1 MSEPP
6 PASGDDDAP
15 GRDTEAAA
23 GTGRPAW
30 RRALGRLARVRSPSP
45 RVRAVL
51 MLVAG
56 LAVVVGV
63 VWSLDRL
70 EIGLADLRVW
80 PLVALVVVLSPA
92 TIWANAAEL
101 KIMTRIVSPTGTA
114 MGWATALRTVLV
126 ATAANLLPLPA
137 GAVVRIQAMRTQ
149 RVGTVAATSIN
160 VAGAGAWVAAGLLVA
175 AIAAGGRAPL
185 LPVLLAGLV
194 GLAGLAV
201 AAVWAARLA
210 TVPPARAA
218 AGLLGIEAATAVI
231 HGVRLWVVLLALGV
245 EVSLAQGLTLGAA
258 TPLAA
263 AAGVFPSGIGLAEGL
278 TALIAPLVALPAA
291 AGFAA
296 TALGRVIGLAVIAPL
311 ALAVGASDLREARQL
326 ASDAAA
332 GPDGRAGPDDGV
344 DHGKI

>member
-1 MSEPP
+1 M
-6 PASGDDDAP
+6 
-15 GRDTEAAA
+15 
-23 GTGRPAW
+23 
-30 RRALGRLARVRSPSP
+30 
-45 RVRAVL
+45 L

-70 EIGLADLRVW
+70 EVGLADLRLV
-80 PLVALVVVLSPA
+80 PLLALVVVLSPA

-101 KIMTRIVSPTGTA
+101 RIMTRVVSPTGTP

-137 GAVVRIQAMRTQ
+137 GAVVRIQAMRTHG
-149 RVGTVAATSIN
+149 VGTVPATSIN
-160 VAGAGAWVAAGLLVA
+160 VAGAGTWVAAGLVVA
-175 AIAAGGRAPL
+175 AVAAAASA
-185 LPVLLAGLV
+185 PVLAVLAALAV

-201 AAVWAARLA
+201 GMVWVARLA
-210 TVPPARAA
+210 TIPPARAA
-218 AGLLGIEAATAVI
+218 ASVVGIETATAVI
-231 HGVRLWVVLLALGV
+231 HGVRLWVVLLALGL
-245 EVSLAQGLTLGAA
+245 EVSLAQGLALGAA

-296 TALGRVIGLAVIAPL
+296 TALGRVIGLLVIAPL
-311 ALAVGASDLREARQL
+311 ALAVGASDLREARRL
-326 ASDAAA
+326 AAA
-332 GPDGRAGPDDGV
+332 HADTGPAHGTGPDHGTEPHHGTEPDHGV
-344 DHGKI
+344 DGGHI